1 MDLKM
6 ALVLEDNFTG
16 AIRQAVKEQSKFK
29 EVTALVQEQLN
40 TVRSKM
46 KTIPQKLDIS
56 LGYKDLITRPI
67 QLIGGK
73 LKSIFRTKYSPEIK
87 IKDKASSKLKV
98 IGERLK
104 KLGLTSR
111 VIGKVSNNVGLVLA
125 KSVQGGALLEE
136 QITAVRHFI
145 AVNNQGLNQEEV
157 TLRQDQFIKDL
168 QDNADRTP
176 FSIKEVMQAG
186 ATAVKITKGDTGLA
200 MELVQLA
207 ENMSAVNPGRS
218 VQEAMQA
225 LAELK
230 GGRTG
235 SLAGF
240 GLAISAE
247 DLVKASGVKDAA
259 AIADLT
265 EEQLRKAYQNI
276 IKQRVQPTFAGGVEK
291 YAKTGSGLWNTL
303 QGKLENIMVQSGLKI
318 LEELKPVM
326 QGIISFI
333 DRHQDSLRAFG
344 TLIAEGIGLAINM
357 VKVLSPYVK
366 AGLQIIWRIA
376 RPVIEVLGSALTG
389 IRQLVLKIYEAFD
402 QWKWVIDIIK
412 GIAIAWGIYYGV
424 IYGIL
429 GAIKAVKLAI
439 AAVNF
444 VINANPIGLLITGIG
459 LLIGLGILL
468 VKNWDR
474 VKNGLTR
481 VWTSIKSTF
490 TDIWVSLKEALSE
503 VWVSIKD
510 TFADIWLSIKNSIA
524 SIIDIIPDW
533 LLPDSVKEWQKKIG
547 LEYEIRQNEK
557 QGEQLKQA
565 EKLTTQTYKTQPG
578 KVVPFP
584 NKTVFGRADQTSSGL
599 GVVGLEYAPLLTPED
614 LKLPAVKG
622 DNRTKVN
629 SINLAK
635 LADTLVLEKEMDVD
649 QVANRL
655 AYGVMERLNNY
666 GGA

>member
-6 ALVLEDNFTG
+6 ALVLENNFTG

-29 EVTALVQEQLN
+29 EITARVQEQLN

-46 KTIPQKLDIS
+46 KSLPQRLDIS

-111 VIGKVSNNVGLVLA
+111 VIGKVINNVGLVLA

-168 QDNADRTP
+168 QDNADQTP

-200 MELVQLA
+200 MELVKLA

-240 GLAISAE
+240 GLAIPAE
-247 DLVKASGVKDAA
+247 DLVKASGIKDAT

-265 EEQLRKAYQNI
+265 EEQLTKAYQNI

-303 QGKLENIMVQSGLKI
+303 QGKLENIMAQSGLKI

-376 RPVIEVLGSALTG
+376 RPVIEVLGSALAG

-429 GAIKAVKLAI
+429 GAIKAVKLAITAVVGVIKAVKLAI

-565 EKLTTQTYKTQPG
+565 EKLT
-578 KVVPFP
+578 
-584 NKTVFGRADQTSSGL
+584 SSGL
-599 GVVGLEYAPLLTPED
+599 GVVGLEYSPLLTPED
-614 LKLPAVKG
+614 LKLPAAKG

>member
-29 EVTALVQEQLN
+29 EVTVLVQEQLN

-46 KTIPQKLDIS
+46 KTIPQRLDIS

-168 QDNADRTP
+168 QDNADQTP

-200 MELVQLA
+200 MELVKLA

-259 AIADLT
+259 AITDLT
-265 EEQLRKAYQNI
+265 KEQLTKAYQNI

-344 TLIAEGIGLAINM
+344 TLIAEGIGLAINT

-376 RPVIEVLGSALTG
+376 RPVIEVLGSALAG

-439 AAVNF
+439 TAVVGVIKAVKLAIAAVNF

-474 VKNGLTR
+474 VKNGL
-481 VWTSIKSTF
+481 
-490 TDIWVSLKEALSE
+490 SE
-503 VWVSIKD
+503 VWVSIKN

-614 LKLPAVKG
+614 LKLPAAKG

>member
-6 ALVLEDNFTG
+6 TLVLEDNFTG

-29 EVTALVQEQLN
+29 EITARVQEQLN

-46 KTIPQKLDIS
+46 KSLPQRLDIS
-56 LGYKDLITRPI
+56 LGYKDLITKPI

-168 QDNADRTP
+168 QDNADQTP

-186 ATAVKITKGDTGLA
+186 TTAVKITKGDTGLA
-200 MELVQLA
+200 MELVKLA

-218 VQEAMQA
+218 VHEAMQA

-259 AIADLT
+259 AITDLT
-265 EEQLRKAYQNI
+265 EEQLKKAYQNI

-376 RPVIEVLGSALTG
+376 RPVIEVLGSALAG

-439 AAVNF
+439 TAVVGVIKAVKLAIAAVNF

-474 VKNGLTR
+474 VKNGLTQ

-503 VWVSIKD
+503 VWVSIKK

-533 LLPDSVKEWQKKIG
+533 LLPDSVKEWKKKIG

-565 EKLTTQTYKTQPG
+565 EKLT
-578 KVVPFP
+578 
-584 NKTVFGRADQTSSGL
+584 FGGL
-599 GVVGLEYAPLLTPED
+599 GVVGLEYSPLLTPED
-614 LKLPAVKG
+614 LKLPAAKG

-655 AYGVMERLNNY
+655 ACGVMERLNNY